1 MQQKIVLETSRL
13 VLSEFSLDDAPFHF
27 ELNSDP
33 DVVRYTPDA
42 PFLNVEEAR
51 ARLAAYGDY
60 EKYGYGRWTVRLKA
74 TGAPLGWCG
83 LKYLPEEGATDI
95 GYRFLKKHWGK
106 GYATESA
113 KACLGFGFESLGL
126 PRIVA
131 LVVKQNTAS
140 VKVLLNLGM
149 RFAEDRELAG
159 QPGALYERFSQNLG
173 G

>member
-1 MQQKIVLETSRL
+1 M
-13 VLSEFSLDDAPFHF
+13 
-27 ELNSDP
+27 
-33 DVVRYTPDA
+33 
-42 PFLNVEEAR
+42 
-51 ARLAAYGDY
+51 
-60 EKYGYGRWTVRLKA
+60 
-74 TGAPLGWCG
+74 
-83 LKYLPEEGATDI
+83 
-95 GYRFLKKHWGK
+95 KKHWGK

-131 LVVKQNTAS
+131 LVVRANTAS

-159 QPGALYERFSQNLG
+159 QPGALYECFSQNLG